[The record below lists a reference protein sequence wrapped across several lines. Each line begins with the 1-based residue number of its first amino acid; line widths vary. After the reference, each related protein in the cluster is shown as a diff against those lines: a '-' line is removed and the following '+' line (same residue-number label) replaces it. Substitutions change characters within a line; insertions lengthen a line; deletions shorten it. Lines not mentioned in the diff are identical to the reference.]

1 MQSKDDGVEETQCTA
16 KGWSFHVLNRDAG
29 LNIKS
34 GYDIELQSVPI
45 QTRVTIYATQYND
58 QISELANTMK
68 YILTFQ
74 APQLSVTKP
83 INLQLDA
90 FLNSCIGDVRL
101 MDDRSRPPQLI
112 SPSLYAGLC
121 LKPA

>member
-16 KGWSFHVLNRDAG
+16 KGWSFHVLNKDAG
-29 LNIKS
+29 LNTKS

-45 QTRVTIYATQYND
+45 QTRFTIYATQLQYSN

-83 INLQLDA
+83 IYSWMR
-90 FLNSCIGDVRL
+90 F
-101 MDDRSRPPQLI
+101 
-112 SPSLYAGLC
+112 
-121 LKPA
+121 